1 MDINGQI
8 AYWRNSSIED
18 WQVAQELIE
27 NGRVR
32 HGLFFIHLAIEKA
45 LKAHVTK
52 EKNDVPPRIHNL
64 LRLCELAGIY
74 PSPAMTDVLQMVNQ
88 YNIEGRYPEGLDSP
102 PTLSEAKAEMGQARE
117 VFEWL
122 IQTL

>member
-8 AYWRNSSIED
+8 AYWRNSSSED

-32 HGLFFIHLAIEKA
+32 HGLFFIHLAMEKI

-52 EKNDVPPRIHNL
+52 AIQDIPPRIHNL
-64 LRLCELAGIY
+64 LRLSELANIN
-74 PSPAMTDVLQMVNQ
+74 PSSETIDTLQMVNQ

-102 PTLSEAKAEMGQARE
+102 PTLSEAKAEVNQVKE

-122 IQTL
+122 IQIL